1 MWAAQCMHAQE
12 EVQCSQGAIYVVI
25 ARRHDRVWTRGGTAA
40 LIVRYSIITVNS
52 DITHVVSKMLF
63 YNRKPLSMSD
73 DEVSLSNVVRLA
85 YLTQLLDM

>member
-40 LIVRYSIITVNS
+40 LIVRYSII
-52 DITHVVSKMLF
+52 K
-63 YNRKPLSMSD
+63 
-73 DEVSLSNVVRLA
+73 
-85 YLTQLLDM
+85 